1 MGVGVISSFQ
11 NTIVN
16 GYLVQIVGLVDTGMI
31 HLSNPVLL
39 DVQPLSNPLL
49 LDVQHLSNPL
59 LLDCQVAAASYS
71 LFWIEMQWV
80 YPCVSKILTCGLFP

>member
-16 GYLVQIVGLVDTGMI
+16 GYPVQLVGLVDTGMI
-31 HLSNPVLL
+31 H
-39 DVQPLSNPLL
+39 LSNPLL

-59 LLDCQVAAASYS
+59 WPDCQVAAASYS